1 MKEFLLKHP
10 FWAYC
15 MLNCVCITI
24 ESIANGRPIREKF
37 FNQVVDIASESINEF
52 REGVKKKEEKIVPMG
67 FHFNREEA

>member
-24 ESIANGRPIREKF
+24 ENIVNGRPIREKF
-37 FNQVVDIASESINEF
+37 LNQAVDIASESINEF

-67 FHFNREEA
+67 FHFTREEA

>member
-1 MKEFLLKHP
+1 MKEFMLKHP

-24 ESIANGRPIREKF
+24 ESIVNGRQKREKCL
-37 FNQVVDIASESINEF
+37 NQMVDIADEAVEELKEKF
-52 REGVKKKEEKIVPMG
+52 EKKDNVVPMG

>member
-24 ESIANGRPIREKF
+24 ENIVNGHQKREKYL
-37 FNQVVDIASESINEF
+37 NQVMEIADETVGKLKEKY
-52 REGVKKKEEKIVPMG
+52 EKKDKVVPMG

>member
-1 MKEFLLKHP
+1 MKEFMLKHP

-24 ESIANGRPIREKF
+24 ESIVNGYQKREKF
-37 FNQVVDIASESINEF
+37 LNQIVDIAGEAVGELKEKF
-52 REGVKKKEEKIVPMG
+52 DKKDEKIVPMG

>member
-24 ESIANGRPIREKF
+24 ENIVYRHQKREKYL
-37 FNQVVDIASESINEF
+37 NQVWDIADETVE
-52 REGVKKKEEKIVPMG
+52 KLKEKFENKNDKVVPMG

>member
-15 MLNCVCITI
+15 MLNCVCITV
-24 ESIANGRPIREKF
+24 ESIVNGCQKREKF
-37 FNQVVDIASESINEF
+37 LNRLVDIADEAVGELKEKID
-52 REGVKKKEEKIVPMG
+52 KKDEKIVPMG

>member
-15 MLNCVCITI
+15 MLNCVCVTI
-24 ESIANGRPIREKF
+24 ENIANGCQKREKA
-37 FNQVVDIASESINEF
+37 FNQMAKIADETVEDL
-52 REGVKKKEEKIVPMG
+52 KKKLEKKNDKVVPMG

>member
-1 MKEFLLKHP
+1 MKEFMLKHP

-24 ESIANGRPIREKF
+24 ENIVNGRPKRKKYLD
-37 FNQVVDIASESINEF
+37 QVVDIANETA
-52 REGVKKKEEKIVPMG
+52 EELKKKIEKKNNIVSMG

>member
-1 MKEFLLKHP
+1 MKEFMLKHP

-24 ESIANGRPIREKF
+24 ESIVNGRQKREKVLD
-37 FNQVVDIASESINEF
+37 QMVDIAGEAVGELKEKF
-52 REGVKKKEEKIVPMG
+52 DKKDNAVPMG

>member
-1 MKEFLLKHP
+1 MKEFMLKHP

-24 ESIANGRPIREKF
+24 ESIANGRPKREKF
-37 FNQVVDIASESINEF
+37 LNQAVDIANEA
-52 REGVKKKEEKIVPMG
+52 VKELKEKFEKKNEKIMPMG

>member
-24 ESIANGRPIREKF
+24 ENIVNGRPKREKYLD
-37 FNQVVDIASESINEF
+37 QVVDIADETVKEL
-52 REGVKKKEEKIVPMG
+52 KKKNEKKNNVVPMG